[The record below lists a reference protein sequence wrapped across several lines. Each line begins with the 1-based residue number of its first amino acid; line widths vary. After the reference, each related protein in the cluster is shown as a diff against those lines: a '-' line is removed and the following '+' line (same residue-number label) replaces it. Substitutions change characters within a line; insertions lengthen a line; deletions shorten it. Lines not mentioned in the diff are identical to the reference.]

1 MLRYILILIASV
13 ISIVMMK
20 MQAYNVVVADS
31 VTHIPLPGASIYDRH
46 GAAIGVCD
54 DYGVLPKIPSDS
66 YPITIRYLGCNDKT
80 ILTASPDTIF
90 LSEDF
95 SLLPEV
101 EVVSRRVLHVLAYVR
116 EYSTMTTYTDTVFL
130 FREKMVDYMLPS
142 DDKVKFK
149 GWSTPRVLTCKSY
162 YRFTN
167 QNGLDSVSDASQ
179 HHFSWSDWIGLKSR
193 AELPSSLIAS
203 EVATDTLRGKYSPT
217 EIWTKDNDEISI
229 EIDVLAD
236 TVSRKWF
243 PNLSGFFRN
252 NIDFEKFKVAYRYNN
267 VGEPS
272 VSALDLRN
280 YSCDIESN
288 GRGHDMF
295 RFNRQNEQFF
305 VSTQAEVYI
314 LDGEYI
320 SVKEAKKWENRKFDI
335 NEVGI
340 YESMDAPELSSSI
353 RQLVERVN
361 SVDKDGIRLG
371 AEPDRNLISRHYG
384 RYGRQNFRI
393 GNRVLNILKTVSGIS
408 QYKSNK
414 NLDKNW
420 NKFKKDWTQNKNQN
434 KNTSD

>member
-1 MLRYILILIASV
+1 
-13 ISIVMMK
+13 
-20 MQAYNVVVADS
+20 
-31 VTHIPLPGASIYDRH
+31 
-46 GAAIGVCD
+46 
-54 DYGVLPKIPSDS
+54 
-66 YPITIRYLGCNDKT
+66 
-80 ILTASPDTIF
+80 
-90 LSEDF
+90 
-95 SLLPEV
+95 
-101 EVVSRRVLHVLAYVR
+101 
-116 EYSTMTTYTDTVFL
+116 
-130 FREKMVDYMLPS
+130 
-142 DDKVKFK
+142 
-149 GWSTPRVLTCKSY
+149 
-162 YRFTN
+162 
-167 QNGLDSVSDASQ
+167 
-179 HHFSWSDWIGLKSR
+179 
-193 AELPSSLIAS
+193 
-203 EVATDTLRGKYSPT
+203 
-217 EIWTKDNDEISI
+217 
-229 EIDVLAD
+229 
-236 TVSRKWF
+236 
-243 PNLSGFFRN
+243 
-252 NIDFEKFKVAYRYNN
+252 
-267 VGEPS
+267 
-272 VSALDLRN
+272 
-280 YSCDIESN
+280 
-288 GRGHDMF
+288 MF